1 MSEENGEAKDSKSAK
16 YQYKY
21 KNKNKNYDYRGRI
34 GDGGLGWL
42 GFCAYIGAAVYFVS
56 QSPSFWE
63 GAFGLVKALVWPA
76 FLVFQ
81 GLSSA
86 HV

>member
-1 MSEENGEAKDSKSAK
+1 MSEENGETKTSKTAKS
-16 YQYKY
+16 
-21 KNKNKNYDYRGRI
+21 KNKSYDYRGRI

-56 QSPSFWE
+56 QSHSFWE

-76 FLVFQ
+76 FLVYQ
-81 GLSSA
+81 GLSST